1 MYILKELSLNA
12 YLKIKINK
20 QKSQTYWFLASV
32 WVLQKNNNNNITFK
46 SKFKTTKKKTAENQK
61 HSFLDNLLIVNPKF
75 TKIIIQQLLGCIIF
89 H

>member
-32 WVLQKNNNNNITFK
+32 WVLQKKQQQQYHLQIKVKN
-46 SKFKTTKKKTAENQK
+46 KKIKTAENQK

-89 H
+89 N